1 LSSDHEEMDLS
12 GAHAHDEQN
21 VETAQPGGV
30 EGEEVGGEQPG
41 GVEGEEVGGEQPG
54 GLSAQEGPS
63 PGVGTPWRRAQ
74 PCGGQNP
81 PDRAHA
87 HAVSEPGQFSLETSV
102 SQDGFSCARR
112 STRARIS
119 SSIGGRPDRFG

>member
-1 LSSDHEEMDLS
+1 MGGPDRGRVSSDHEEMDLS

-21 VETAQPGGV
+21 VETA
-30 EGEEVGGEQPG
+30 QPG

-102 SQDGFSCARR
+102 SQDKFSCARR